1 MKKTFTLLLAAAGMA
16 MGASLEWDG
25 NNIAQLNLEDFK
37 NRDATVVMTV
47 DFSKL
52 DNKDKSQEIFTIIGS
67 DMLHIMGVGM
77 YKNTTE
83 FSSVYGVNGMAGYP
97 TGSGVYKE
105 ANIEDVAEA
114 VVVYTCDGKTDSEIN
129 NGDRYWTLTGYLY
142 TWNSLGEMLPVVDI
156 VYKKDIKNTELGY
169 LKKDANLVTDI
180 AIFNEVVADPE
191 KLALDFKNASI
202 PEPTTATLSLL
213 ALAGLAARR
222 RRK

>member
-1 MKKTFTLLLAAAGMA
+1 MKKTFAILMAMAGVA
-16 MGASLEWDG
+16 MGASLEWNE
-25 NNIAQLNLEDFK
+25 NNIAQLNLEDYI

-52 DNKDKSQEIFTIIGS
+52 DNENKNQEIFTIIGS
-67 DMLHIMGVGM
+67 DELHIMGVGM

-83 FSSVYGVNGMAGYP
+83 FSSVYGANGMAEYV
-97 TGSGVYKE
+97 TGSGAYKV
-105 ANIEDVAEA
+105 ANIEDAAEA
-114 VVVYTCDGKTDSEIN
+114 VVVYTCDGRTDAEIA
-129 NGDRYWTLTGYLY
+129 NGETMWTLTGYLY

-191 KLALDFKNASI
+191 KLALDFKNANI
-202 PEPTTATLSLL
+202 PEPATASLSLL